1 MPLRLPPN
9 PFLANLLSM
18 DERQPDLW
26 LSLDP
31 LPTNPAQIVQQWLNE
46 AFEAGVHANPH
57 AVALATVDPDGRPS
71 VRMVLCNAIDPDL
84 AAFTMYTNIESRKGR
99 ALRAEPRC
107 AIAFH
112 WASRQA
118 RIEGRAHLTPDDECD
133 AYFATRPL
141 EARLGAWASAQSEPI
156 GSRAE
161 MLTKLDSVTNR
172 FEATKEEDIV
182 PRPPHWGGFTL
193 VADSIELWVSRR
205 GRIHDRAVWR
215 RDHNAWIPTRLQ
227 P

>member
-1 MPLRLPPN
+1 MP
-9 PFLANLLSM
+9 
-18 DERQPDLW
+18 DERADAW
-26 LSLDP
+26 LAEDP
-31 LPTNPAQIVQQWLNE
+31 LPGNPAHITKRWLDE
-46 AFEAGVHANPH
+46 AFAARIQPNPH

-71 VRMVLCNAIDPDL
+71 VRMVLCNEIDPDA

-99 ALRAEPRC
+99 AIRAEPRC
-107 AIAFH
+107 AIVFH
-112 WASRQA
+112 WASRQV
-118 RIEGRAHLTPDDECD
+118 RVEGQASLTPPEKCD

-141 EARLGAWASAQSEPI
+141 EARLGAWASAQSEPV

-161 MLTKLDSVTNR
+161 ILEEVAAIADR
-172 FEATKEEDIV
+172 FDARREEDVV

-193 VADSIELWVSRR
+193 VAHSIEIWVSRE

-215 RDHNAWIPTRLQ
+215 HENGSWRATRLQ